1 MVRVAI
7 SVEQNWNAVPGGTAR
22 STNRLIDALVHHTSV
37 ELVGF
42 AGTHRAVPA
51 LDLPPDLSV
60 TEIPVPGRL
69 LHQQWSWLK
78 WPRIDRWVAADVL
91 HAPAYSFPPTD
102 VASVVTI
109 HDLAF
114 VDHPEWFTGHGVR
127 FFERFLAQVRSRR
140 PLVIVPSR
148 STAEACVGVGINED
162 DVAVI
167 PWGVA
172 SSTTTEQQVADVR
185 RRFALPDQFVLFVGT
200 REPRKNLATLVAA
213 TNRLDVP
220 LVIVGPDGWGEVDT
234 GTAIVVGEVGAAE
247 LGGVMAAATVLAYP
261 SHLEGFGLPV
271 LEAMAEG
278 TPVVVTEGT
287 APAEVAGDGGLAVR
301 TDDPAPLADALQ
313 SILASEALQQELGEA
328 GTARA
333 ATFTWQRTAE
343 QTTDVYMRAAA
354 R

>member
-1 MVRVAI
+1 VVRVAI

-42 AGTHRAVPA
+42 SGTHRADPA
-51 LDLPPDLSV
+51 LDLPTGLSV

-69 LHQQWSWLK
+69 LNQQWSWLK

-91 HAPAYSFPPTD
+91 HAPAYSLPPTEG
-102 VASVVTI
+102 ASVVTI

-114 VDHPEWFTGHGVR
+114 VDHPEWFTKHGAR

-140 PLVIVPSR
+140 PLVIVPSI
-148 STAEACVGVGINED
+148 STAEACVGVGIDED
-162 DVAVI
+162 DVVVI

-172 SSTTTEQQVADVR
+172 SSTTTELQVVDVR
-185 RRFALPDQFVLFVGT
+185 RRFALPEHFVLFVGT
-200 REPRKNLATLVAA
+200 REPRKNLTTLVAA
-213 TNRLDVP
+213 TNRLEVP
-220 LVIVGPDGWGEVDT
+220 LVVVGPDGWGEVDM
-234 GTAIVVGEVGAAE
+234 GAAIVVGELGAVDLA
-247 LGGVMAAATVLAYP
+247 GVMAAATLLAYP

-271 LEAMAEG
+271 LEAMAQG
-278 TPVVVTEGT
+278 TPVVVTKGT
-287 APAEVAGDGGLAVR
+287 APAEVAGKGGLAVR
-301 TDDPAPLADALQ
+301 TDGPAPLADALQ
-313 SILASEALQQELGEA
+313 SVLASEALQQELGAA
-328 GTARA
+328 GSARA

-343 QTTDVYMRAAA
+343 QTADVYMRAAA

>member
-1 MVRVAI
+1 MIRVAI

-22 STNRLIDALVHHTSV
+22 STNRLIDALVNHTSI

-42 AGTHRAVPA
+42 AGTHRDVPT
-51 LDLPPDLSV
+51 LDLPAGLTV

-69 LHQQWSWLK
+69 LNQQWNWLR

-91 HAPAYSFPPTD
+91 HAPAYSLPPTE

-114 VDHPEWFTGHGVR
+114 VDHPEWFTKHGVR
-127 FFERFLAQVRSRR
+127 FFERFLAQVRALR
-140 PLVIVPSR
+140 PLVIAPSN
-148 STAEACVGVGINED
+148 STAEACVGVGIDES
-162 DVAVI
+162 DVVVI
-167 PWGVA
+167 PWGVGA
-172 SSTTTEQQVADVR
+172 STTTEQQVVDVR
-185 RRFALPDQFVLFVGT
+185 RRFALPEHFVLFVGT

-213 TNRLDVP
+213 TTRLDVP
-220 LVIVGPDGWGEVDT
+220 LVIVGPEGWGEVDT
-234 GTAIVVGEVGAAE
+234 GAAIVLGELGSAE
-247 LGGVMAAATVLAYP
+247 LAGVMAAATVLAYP

-287 APAEVAGDGGLAVR
+287 APDEVAGDGGLAVR
-301 TDDPAPLADALQ
+301 TDRPEPLAEALQ
-313 SILASEALQQELGEA
+313 SILTSETLQRELGDA
-328 GTARA
+328 GRSRTAA
-333 ATFTWQRTAE
+333 FTWRRTAE
-343 QTTDVYMRAAA
+343 QTADVYARAAA